1 VKKRRKRR
9 RRIRT
14 ITREALIIM
23 MMMMIMI
30 IKNAELYLISVRYD
44 EDSNDTFFYTCC
56 SI

>member
-1 VKKRRKRR
+1 MKKRRKRR

-23 MMMMIMI
+23 MMIMMI

>member
-1 VKKRRKRR
+1 MKRRKRR

-14 ITREALIIM
+14 ITREALIM
-23 MMMMIMI
+23 MMMMI

>member
-23 MMMMIMI
+23 MMMI

>member
-1 VKKRRKRR
+1 MKKRRKRR

-23 MMMMIMI
+23 MMMI

>member
-1 VKKRRKRR
+1 MKKRRKRR